1 MLVYIIHDVVVV
13 RNALG
18 ILCKKAWRGEGRIE
32 KGEEFHLFGGRGEV
46 GGEGRGV
53 EGKGEI

>member
-13 RNALG
+13 RNGLG
-18 ILCKKAWRGEGRIE
+18 RLCKKAWRGEGRIE
-32 KGEEFHLFGGRGEV
+32 RGRNFICLE
-46 GGEGRGV
+46 GGERLGGRGV